1 MPADL
6 ADPPVERVIVGHALE
21 HDPMTVLPHRPFGFP
36 PIAVLLVGHLLA
48 GLLDDDD
55 LIAVA
60 AALRDRVTQ
69 SAPFLDVRQFIQ
81 YKTGGRFDLAP

>member
-21 HDPMTVLPHRPFGFP
+21 HDLVAVLPHGPLHVAP
-36 PIAVLLVGHLLA
+36 VTVLLVGHLLA

-55 LIAVA
+55 LVAVA
-60 AALRDRVTQ
+60 AALRDGVAQARPRLQ
-69 SAPFLDVRQFIQ
+69 VRQFVEHES
-81 YKTGGRFDLAP
+81 YGRLDLAA